1 MKRRVNGLPHYIN
14 VRNGLFQ
21 ASISNVRI
29 SYFKSPYC
37 GPRVLL
43 HRLGIV
49 GSNEEVK
56 VPQSFDDY
64 Y

>member
-1 MKRRVNGLPHYIN
+1 MYVLVTLSLLI
-14 VRNGLFQ
+14 
-21 ASISNVRI
+21 
-29 SYFKSPYC
+29 C
-37 GPRVLL
+37 GRVLH